1 MEMKYSKQAKVMLDN
16 LKEFD
21 EEEFEKWYIE
31 NLLIGSNN
39 ILQYLMEKDK
49 NKIKIEIPKM
59 EVK

>member
-1 MEMKYSKQAKVMLDN
+1 MEMKYSEQAKIMLDN

-21 EEEFEKWYIE
+21 KLEFEKWFMD

-39 ILQYLMEKDK
+39 ILQFLIEK
-49 NKIKIEIPKM
+49 NKKKIIIPKM